1 MNQIASLMEMVIIR
15 EDWTADALCAQVG
28 GDDHFAAR
36 HKVDEVNRARD
47 VCARCNVVAE
57 CLAYALR
64 ANETVGVWGGK
75 SAKELRDIRRARRQ
89 S

>member
-1 MNQIASLMEMVIIR
+1 MNQIASLMDMVIIR
-15 EDWTADALCAQVG
+15 ETWIDDALCAQVG
-28 GDDHFAAR
+28 GNDHFAGR

-47 VCARCNVVAE
+47 VCARCNVAE
-57 CLAYALR
+57 QCLAYALR

-89 S
+89 P